1 MFPSRNMRPNARA
14 VGFSLLI
21 LSTEV
26 KRGKKQRHVDPNSH
40 EYEVGFLR
48 NLKNKQLIEFN
59 EQKLT

>member
-1 MFPSRNMRPNARA
+1 MFLSRNMRPNARA

-40 EYEVGFLR
+40 EYEVGFLGD
-48 NLKNKQLIEFN
+48 LKNEN
-59 EQKLT
+59 N